1 MIEGLKIFQL
11 MLVNGSV
18 SWYFTQFFHP
28 PVQRKQ
34 RYIQVCV
41 HPNKIFGK
49 IPFALMVES
58 NKMWTVIK
66 GMSKKSKPKKRKIKI
81 FFRDGKCD
89 IIPQRLWDDYEVN
102 NGLFVVK
109 KDGAWIAFYQI
120 DEISC
125 MVVG

>member
-1 MIEGLKIFQL
+1 
-11 MLVNGSV
+11 
-18 SWYFTQFFHP
+18 
-28 PVQRKQ
+28 
-34 RYIQVCV
+34 
-41 HPNKIFGK
+41 
-49 IPFALMVES
+49 
-58 NKMWTVIK
+58 
-66 GMSKKSKPKKRKIKI
+66 MSKNSKPKKRKIKI

>member
-1 MIEGLKIFQL
+1 
-11 MLVNGSV
+11 
-18 SWYFTQFFHP
+18 
-28 PVQRKQ
+28 
-34 RYIQVCV
+34 
-41 HPNKIFGK
+41 
-49 IPFALMVES
+49 
-58 NKMWTVIK
+58 
-66 GMSKKSKPKKRKIKI
+66 MSKKSKPKKRKIKI

-102 NGLFVVK
+102 GGLFVVK

>member
-1 MIEGLKIFQL
+1 
-11 MLVNGSV
+11 
-18 SWYFTQFFHP
+18 
-28 PVQRKQ
+28 
-34 RYIQVCV
+34 
-41 HPNKIFGK
+41 
-49 IPFALMVES
+49 
-58 NKMWTVIK
+58 
-66 GMSKKSKPKKRKIKI
+66 MSKKSKPKKRKIKI

>member
-1 MIEGLKIFQL
+1 
-11 MLVNGSV
+11 
-18 SWYFTQFFHP
+18 
-28 PVQRKQ
+28 
-34 RYIQVCV
+34 
-41 HPNKIFGK
+41 
-49 IPFALMVES
+49 
-58 NKMWTVIK
+58 
-66 GMSKKSKPKKRKIKI
+66 MSKKSKPKKRKIKI

-102 NGLFVVK
+102 SGLFVVK